1 MGTEK
6 ANHDLRAISRL
17 FALQGDFAG
26 GGVYGSGHIN
36 DTYSVTCNQAGTPVR
51 YILQRVNH
59 NVFKKPVEL
68 MENVARVTAHAQRR
82 LAEAGD
88 GEASRKALT
97 TVPALDGKPYAFDA
111 DGNLWRVYLFI
122 EKATGYD
129 LIETNKQAY
138 EAAKAFGDFQR
149 LLADLPGER
158 LHETIPNFHHTRKR
172 FDVLLAAIAEDK
184 CNRAAEV
191 KADIEFALAREAEAS
206 VFLEAMA
213 SGEIP
218 ERVTHNDTKLNNVLI
233 DDASG
238 QGICVIDLDTTMPGC
253 ALYDFGDMVRS
264 ATNSAA
270 EDETDLSKV
279 TSRLEIFKALAD
291 GYLASARAF
300 LLPAEIRQ
308 LVFAGRLLTFECGI
322 RFLTDYLQGD
332 VYFKTKRPGQNRDR
346 CRNQFALV
354 KSIEDQNE
362 VMQAFVESLG

>member
-1 MGTEK
+1 MSTCK
-6 ANHDLRAISRL
+6 TTHDLRAISRL
-17 FALQGDFAG
+17 FALHGDFVDGAP
-26 GGVYGSGHIN
+26 YGSGHIN
-36 DTYSVTCNQAGTPVR
+36 DTYCVNYSQAGTAVR

-59 NVFKKPVEL
+59 SVFKKPVEL

-88 GEASRKALT
+88 PEASRKALT
-97 TVPALDGKPYAFDA
+97 TVPALDGKPYALDGA
-111 DGNLWRVYLFI
+111 GNLWRVYLFV
-122 EKATGYD
+122 EKARGYD
-129 LIETNKQAY
+129 LIETTKQAY

-158 LHETIPNFHHTRKR
+158 LHETIPNFHHTVQR
-172 FDVLLAAIAEDK
+172 FDVLKAAIAEDK

-191 KADIEFALAREAEAS
+191 KADIEFALAREGDAS
-206 VFLEAMA
+206 VFLDAMA

-238 QGICVIDLDTTMPGC
+238 EGVCVIDLDTTMPGC

-270 EDETDLSKV
+270 EDVTDLSKIS
-279 TSRLEIFKALAD
+279 SRMEIFQALAQ
-291 GYLASARAF
+291 GYLASARSF
-300 LLPAEIRQ
+300 LVPAEIRH
-308 LVFAGRLLTFECGI
+308 LVFAGKLLTFECGI

-332 VYFKTKRPGQNRDR
+332 VYFKIKRPGHNRDR
-346 CRNQFALV
+346 TRNQFALV
-354 KSIEDQNE
+354 KSIEDQGE
-362 VMQAFVESLG
+362 AMQAFVDSLG